1 MEEQGRQEKGL
12 RGGALDWILFLVLLE
27 TTPPTPAH
35 PALQLVTTFCQ
46 FCPRTASTFSHLA
59 ISGASILVF
68 SCNLLESF
76 QWCLFTDW
84 IDLNLP
90 IWTQQPRP
98 GPWPLF
104 QARLAFPYG
113 CLHTS
118 TTEVLTVLSGSLFPF
133 LKCQQSSYISPGNSL
148 EPCFMAW
155 FSLL

>member
-12 RGGALDWILFLVLLE
+12 RGGALDWILFLE

-90 IWTQQPRP
+90 IWTQQLRP